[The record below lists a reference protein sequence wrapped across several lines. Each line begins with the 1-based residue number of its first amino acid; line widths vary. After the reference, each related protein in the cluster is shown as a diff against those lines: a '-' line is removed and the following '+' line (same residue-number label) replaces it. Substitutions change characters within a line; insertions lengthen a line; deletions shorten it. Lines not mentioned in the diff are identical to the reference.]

1 MTLARD
7 VLQCRR
13 TALTVLMGAV
23 SPTTPS
29 WPVGWR
35 MIWLPARARKDGAAL
50 VSDGCGDRLRAMA
63 PDLCDA
69 WDSFVAAEP
78 FW

>member
-1 MTLARD
+1 
-7 VLQCRR
+7 
-13 TALTVLMGAV
+13 
-23 SPTTPS
+23 
-29 WPVGWR
+29 

-50 VSDGCGDRLRAMA
+50 VSDRCGDRLRAMA